1 MQGRAFTMP
10 HSSAVKQLR
19 AEVCRSL
26 ARPGGISASSYGSR
40 NLTDMSALCDTAAI
54 ARAKARI
61 RPLRSPRVAAP
72 MFRGHI
78 LLGVPIIVR
87 TEVLSSDM
95 PSSAE
100 TYQILLRSSKKH
112 LMRGAFFIRFRSG
125 IAKRDPF
132 AIPIARP
139 CSCSPA
145 RRPCAPTPLSAR
157 LWSACGWLGAR
168 RGKPVCEP

>member
-1 MQGRAFTMP
+1 MSARSQGNSRLQGRAFTMP

-26 ARPGGISASSYGSR
+26 ARPGGISALSYGSG
-40 NLTDMSALCDTAAI
+40 NLTDMPALCGGD
-54 ARAKARI
+54 RKRKKRGI
-61 RPLRSPRVAAP
+61 RPLRSPRVTAP
-72 MFRGHI
+72 IFRGHI
-78 LLGVPIIVR
+78 LFGVPIIVR

-112 LMRGAFFIRFRSG
+112 LMRGAFFIRFRGG

-145 RRPCAPTPLSAR
+145 RRPCALTPLSAR
-157 LWSACGWLGAR
+157 PW
-168 RGKPVCEP
+168 

>member
-1 MQGRAFTMP
+1 MSARSQGNSRLQGRAFTMP

-26 ARPGGISASSYGSR
+26 ARPGGISALSYGSR
-40 NLTDMSALCDTAAI
+40 NLTDMPALCGGD
-54 ARAKARI
+54 RKRKKRGI
-61 RPLRSPRVAAP
+61 RPLRSPRVTAP
-72 MFRGHI
+72 IFRGHI
-78 LLGVPIIVR
+78 LFGVPIIVR

-112 LMRGAFFIRFRSG
+112 LMRGAFFIRFRGG

-145 RRPCAPTPLSAR
+145 RRPCALTPLSAR
-157 LWSACGWLGAR
+157 PW
-168 RGKPVCEP
+168 